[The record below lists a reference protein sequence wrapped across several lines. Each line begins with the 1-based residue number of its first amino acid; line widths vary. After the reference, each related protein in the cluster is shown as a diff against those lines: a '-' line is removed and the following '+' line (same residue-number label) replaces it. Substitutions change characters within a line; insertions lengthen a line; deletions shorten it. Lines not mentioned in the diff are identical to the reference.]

1 MLQGRNPE
9 SERKTPVLLPFARLH
24 SPHPNSIRRPPFAM
38 SGVID
43 HKAIRY
49 IWLKNTSKR
58 PAGEPIALFA
68 CVIAKFRRARE
79 TQVRHLMV
87 TDTQLLNFGAQDY
100 SEPNR
105 AMLIAN
111 LTGVVRAEQSCEV
124 LFQFKGEYGT
134 HAFALSRRLVC
145 LLCMSRI

>member
-1 MLQGRNPE
+1 
-9 SERKTPVLLPFARLH
+9 
-24 SPHPNSIRRPPFAM
+24 M

-79 TQVRHLMV
+79 TQTRHLMV

-111 LTGVVRAEQSCEV
+111 LTGVVCAEQSCEV

-134 HAFALSRRLVC
+134 RSALSRLFVDLLLRFQIVLRNLKSHDSALDDWDFAALHFLV
-145 LLCMSRI
+145 LSRRHSNRPL

>member
-1 MLQGRNPE
+1 
-9 SERKTPVLLPFARLH
+9 
-24 SPHPNSIRRPPFAM
+24 M

-58 PAGEPIALFA
+58 PAGEPVALFA

-79 TQVRHLMV
+79 TQARHLMV

-111 LTGVVRAEQSCEV
+111 LTGVVCAEQSCEV

-134 HAFALSRRLVC
+134 YAFHVVESACLLVVQSSTRSSHLHHSALDDWEFAALNFLVFLRRHSNRRL
-145 LLCMSRI
+145 